1 MKLVFNL
8 EEVAAALGKTENE
21 FLAIQDKLE
30 AAGFPRPVRIL
41 DDRWSIMDV
50 INWINADRAKE

>member
-1 MKLVFNL
+1 MKLVFKL

-30 AAGFPRPVRIL
+30 AAGFPRPVRIHSMIAGQS
-41 DDRWSIMDV
+41 WM
-50 INWINADRAKE
+50 